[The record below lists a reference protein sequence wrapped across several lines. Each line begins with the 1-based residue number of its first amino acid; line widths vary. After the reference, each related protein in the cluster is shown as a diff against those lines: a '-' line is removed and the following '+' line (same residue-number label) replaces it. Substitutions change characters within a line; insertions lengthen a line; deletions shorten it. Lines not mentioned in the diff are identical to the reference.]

1 MSEKTAFVFP
11 AFITEFTK
19 KELDFLSEN
28 SIDFNNYLQRVSIAL
43 EIDMPEFSYLSN
55 NYNNELKS
63 QLLAY
68 LFSCAFYD
76 ILEQKGIKPQF
87 VSGYSMGI
95 YASLYASKSISLE
108 EGAKFIY
115 TAYSIVSELAE
126 TKKFSMGAIIGLTVK
141 DIEYLIEKNAPNAE
155 IINVNNEHSLVVA
168 GERIDVDLIL
178 EKAKEEGAMSSI
190 ALTVNTPY
198 HSKYLLK
205 YSESFKKY
213 INTIQICDAEIPII
227 STYDQREIV
236 KVSEIKSELLFNLT
250 SKINWYKT
258 MHKLL
263 KEGVSIIYECG
274 AGKDLK
280 KISRFIKGNYKMNS
294 IYKI

>member
-87 VSGYSMGI
+87 VAGYSMGI

-115 TAYSIVSELAE
+115 TAYNIFSELAE

-141 DIEYLIEKNAPNAE
+141 DIEYLIEKNAPNTE

-168 GERIDVDLIL
+168 GKRIDVDLIL

>member
-11 AFITEFTK
+11 AFISEFTK
-19 KELDFLSEN
+19 KELYFLSEN
-28 SIDFNNYLQRVSIAL
+28 NIDFNNYLQRVSNVL
-43 EIDMPEFSYLSN
+43 EIDLPEFSYISN

-76 ILEQKGIKPQF
+76 ILEKKGILPQF
-87 VSGYSMGI
+87 VAGYSMGI
-95 YASLYASKSISLE
+95 YASLYASKSFSLE
-108 EGAKFIY
+108 EGAKFIHKVY
-115 TAYSIVSELAE
+115 TIVSELTE
-126 TKKFSMGAIIGLTVK
+126 TKKFGMGAIIGLPIK
-141 DIEYLIEKNAPNAE
+141 EIEYLIEENAPDIE
-155 IINVNNEHSLVVA
+155 IINVNNEHSLVIA
-168 GERIDVDLIL
+168 GKKKDINLVLER
-178 EKAKEEGAMSSI
+178 AKEEGAMSSI
-190 ALTVNTPY
+190 ELTVNTPY

-205 YSESFKKY
+205 YSESFQKY
-213 INTIQICDAEIPII
+213 ISAIQICDAEIPII

-258 MHKLL
+258 MQKLL
-263 KEGVSIIYECG
+263 TKDVSNIYECG

-280 KISRFIKGNYKMNS
+280 KISRFIKGDYKMNS

>member
-115 TAYSIVSELAE
+115 TAYNIFSELAE

-141 DIEYLIEKNAPNAE
+141 DIEYLIEKNAPNTE

-168 GERIDVDLIL
+168 GKRIDVDLIL

-190 ALTVNTPY
+190 KLTVNTPY

-294 IYKI
+294 IYKK

>member
-1 MSEKTAFVFP
+1 MSQKTAFVFP
-11 AFITEFTK
+11 AFISEFTK

-28 SIDFNNYLQRVSIAL
+28 NIDFNNYLQRVSVAL
-43 EIDMPEFSYLSN
+43 EIDLPEFSYVSN

-76 ILEQKGIKPQF
+76 ILEKKGIEPQF
-87 VSGYSMGI
+87 VAGYSMGI

-115 TAYSIVSELAE
+115 TAYTIVSKLTE
-126 TKKFSMGAIIGLTVK
+126 TKKFGMGAIIGLPIK
-141 DIEYLIEKNAPNAE
+141 DIKYLIEENAPDTE
-155 IINVNNEHSLVVA
+155 IINVNNEHSIVIAGKKKDINLVL
-168 GERIDVDLIL
+168 ER
-178 EKAKEEGAMSSI
+178 AKEEGAMSSI
-190 ALTVNTPY
+190 ELTVNTPY

-205 YSESFKKY
+205 YSESFQKY
-213 INTIQICDAEIPII
+213 ISTIQICDAEIPII

-258 MHKLL
+258 MQKLL
-263 KEGVSIIYECG
+263 TKDVSNIYECG

-280 KISRFIKGNYKMNS
+280 KISRFIKGDYKMNS